1 MFKFRN
7 GRFVYLAPEHKD
19 NGGTEQPQ
27 ENQQSA
33 PSAETQNTDTGAEHM
48 IPKSRFDEVNSR
60 LKAMEQAQAK
70 AQAEREEA
78 ERKAA
83 EEQGKFR
90 ELYEG
95 TTAQLSALKPK
106 AELADKLAE
115 RFMKQLKAEVDAWPE
130 EVKALLPAEPTDVIA
145 FEDAVIR
152 ARPLAKKLTAPVGGN
167 GPSPK
172 PSAPAGTTK
181 ASDDAKL
188 QQSRFIHRQF

>member
-1 MFKFRN
+1 MSDEVKN
-7 GRFVYLAPEHKD
+7 QS
-19 NGGTEQPQ
+19 TEQPQ
-27 ENQQSA
+27 QNQPSA

-60 LKAMEQAQAK
+60 LRAMEQAQAK

-83 EEQGKFR
+83 EEQGEFR
-90 ELYEG
+90 KLYEG

-115 RFMKQLKAEVDAWPE
+115 RFMSQLKAEVDAWPE
-130 EVKALLPAEPTDVIA
+130 EVKALLPTEPTDVIA
-145 FEDAVIR
+145 FEDAVVR

-172 PSAPAGTTK
+172 PSAPAGTSKT
-181 ASDDAKL
+181 SDEAKL
-188 QQSRFIHRQF
+188 SQQRFIQRQF